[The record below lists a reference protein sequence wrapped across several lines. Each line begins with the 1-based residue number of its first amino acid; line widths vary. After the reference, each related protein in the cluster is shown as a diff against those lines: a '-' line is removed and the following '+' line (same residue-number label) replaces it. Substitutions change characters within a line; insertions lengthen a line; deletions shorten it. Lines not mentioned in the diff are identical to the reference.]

1 VSNRSCL
8 VLALLATRILGS
20 EPASASGSA
29 PSPTPASTAPAAP
42 AEKRP
47 AARAKAL
54 AWLAKA
60 QCPDGSWGAQ
70 YRTAVT
76 ALACLAHLASSDEP
90 FRGEQGQVL
99 VRGLQYLLNAQK
111 DGAFPHEGHTWI
123 HGQGFATLALSEA
136 YGRSLLAKDRPDLD
150 MAKVRAALA
159 KAVKVI
165 QDNQSTSGG
174 WWYTPGSK
182 GQHEGS
188 TTVTAVQAL
197 VSAANFGIE
206 IDDKVLDA
214 GFEYLKRCQ
223 NRDGGFDYQLDD
235 SRDTVSMKEGTAADV
250 ATLALM
256 KKFDYSVM
264 VNGFKFLVKLTPQAI
279 TKERFPYYGHFYG
292 CMGMELFAEELT
304 SFEKEARPYIE
315 GALADILAMQKDD
328 GTWPATGWVLSNSQE
343 REAYST
349 AFAALI
355 LSVED
360 ARLSIFKRQPPELPK
375 QSTAQGPGT
384 GQ

>member
-1 VSNRSCL
+1 MKMRWASL
-8 VLALLATRILGS
+8 VLVLVATT
-20 EPASASGSA
+20 SAA
-29 PSPTPASTAPAAP
+29 PS
-42 AEKRP
+42 EKRL
-47 AARAKAL
+47 AAREKAL
-54 AWLAKA
+54 AWLAESQSA
-60 QCPDGSWGAQ
+60 DGSWGNQ
-70 YRTAVT
+70 YKTAVT
-76 ALACLAHLASSDEP
+76 AIACLAHLASSDEP
-90 FRGEQGQVL
+90 FGGQRGPAL
-99 VRGLQYLLNAQK
+99 VRGLQFLMTAQK
-111 DGAFPHEGHTWI
+111 EGMFPHEGHTWI
-123 HGQGFATLALSEA
+123 HGQGFAALALSEA
-136 YGRSLLAKDRPDLD
+136 YGRSLLAKERPDID
-150 MAKVRAALA
+150 MSKVRAALQ

-197 VSAANFGIE
+197 VSAANFGLE
-206 IDDKVLDA
+206 IDAKVLDA

-264 VNGFKFLVKLTPQAI
+264 VNGFKFLIKLTPQAI
-279 TKERFPYYGHFYG
+279 TKERFPYYGHFYA
-292 CMGMELFAEELT
+292 CMGMKLFAEELA
-304 SFEKEARPYIE
+304 SYEKDARPYID
-315 GALADILAMQKDD
+315 GALADVLALQKDD
-328 GTWPATGWVLSNSQE
+328 GTWPVTGWIQSSSQE

-349 AFAALI
+349 AIAALI

-360 ARLSIFKRQPPELPK
+360 ARLSIFNRRPPELPK
-375 QSTAQGPGT
+375 
-384 GQ
+384 